1 MRNMDSR
8 KYVIAL
14 MVLMIS
20 FIFSVRLFYMQV
32 IDNTW
37 KDRAAEIS
45 ENKVI
50 TQPARGVVYDRNG
63 EKLISNVVYYDLR
76 VVPNQA
82 KDIDSVAFVELL
94 DITMEEYTAKMNA
107 ARKHSKKKASDF
119 ETQIPPD
126 EFSEIAPE
134 LYKYPGFFEVE
145 RVLRVYPKNCGA
157 HVLGY
162 MNEVNDADIEKNPYY
177 KSGDF
182 IGRIGIER
190 SYEELLRG
198 KRGVKYYLQNAIGV
212 ETERYEEGKYD
223 TMAVQ
228 GTSITLGIDW
238 ELQAYGER
246 LMKNKLATIVAIEPS
261 TGEILCMI
269 SSPSYDPNLLV
280 GRRLGENY
288 LALEADTLLPLR
300 NRAVGSAYPPGSTF
314 KLLMA
319 LIGLQEG
326 VVGVDAS
333 FPCDQSLSGCHN
345 HPTARGISDGV
356 KMSCNP
362 YFIQLTRRII
372 QQGKK
377 NSNMA
382 DAAIGQDIWAK
393 YVSSFGIG
401 EDLHVDFPGLRQGFV
416 PTTEFYD
423 TEFPSKSRPYGKY
436 GWAFSTIYSNAIG
449 QGEVLVTP
457 LEMANIAAIFANRGY
472 YYYPHFIREIRGGEI
487 PSIYKQK
494 NYTMVDA
501 QHFLPVIEGMWRVVH
516 EPGGTA
522 SRARIDSIA
531 VCGKTGTAENFAEW
545 GPGGARVQLTDHS
558 IFMGFAPMDNPKI
571 AIAVY
576 IENSGFGGTWAAP
589 TASLMI
595 EKYITGTVKD
605 TAKENR
611 ILNANLLPDASDIL
625 PPKKPRKRR

>member
-94 DITMEEYTAKMNA
+94 DITMEEYTTKMNA

-126 EFSEIAPE
+126 EFSLIAPE

-162 MNEVNDADIEKNPYY
+162 MNEVNDNDIAKNPYY

-182 IGRIGIER
+182 IGRMGVER
-190 SYEELLRG
+190 IYEEVLRG
-198 KRGVKYYLQNAIGV
+198 ERGVKYYLQNSIGV
-212 ETERYEEGKYD
+212 ETERYEDGKYD

-228 GTSITLGIDW
+228 GKSITLGVDW
-238 ELQAYGER
+238 DLQAYGER
-246 LMKNKLATIVAIEPS
+246 LFKNKLGCVVAIEPS
-261 TGEILCMI
+261 SGEILAMV

-288 LALEADTLLPLR
+288 LELEKDTLLPLF
-300 NRAVGSAYPPGSTF
+300 NRAATATYPPGSTF
-314 KLLMA
+314 KLIMA
-319 LIGLQEG
+319 LVALQEG
-326 VVGVDAS
+326 VITTESS
-333 FPCDQSLSGCHN
+333 FPCNQGLVGCHN
-345 HPTARGISDGV
+345 HPTARSVSDAV

-362 YFIQLTRRII
+362 YFYAITKRII
-372 QQGKK
+372 HQGKATTGFK
-377 NSNMA
+377 
-382 DAAIGQDIWAK
+382 DAAIGQDIWYK
-393 YVSSFGIG
+393 YVRSFGIG
-401 EDLHVDFPGLRQGFV
+401 TDLHVDLPGVSKGFV
-416 PTTEFYD
+416 PNTAFYD
-423 TEFPSKSRPYGKY
+423 DLYNQY
-436 GWAFSTIYSNAIG
+436 GWQFETIYSNSIG
-449 QGEVLVTP
+449 QGEVIVTS
-457 LEMANIAAIFANRGY
+457 LEMANLAAIIANRGY
-472 YYYPHFIREIRGGEI
+472 YYYPHFIKKIEGQEI
-487 PSIYKQK
+487 PEIYTQK

-501 QHFLPVIEGMWRVVH
+501 KHFDPIIDGMWRVVN

-522 SRARIDSIA
+522 RRAKLDSIA
-531 VCGKTGTAENFAEW
+531 ICGKTGTAENFKNIN
-545 GPGGARVQLTDHS
+545 GVVHQMTDHS
-558 IFMGFAPMDNPKI
+558 IFTAFAPMDKPQI
-571 AIAVY
+571 AIYVY
-576 IENSGFGGTWAAP
+576 IENTGFGGTWAAP
-589 TASLMI
+589 LGSLMI
-595 EKYITGTVKD
+595 ERYITGAVAD